1 MTRFINAPHLDHHHG
16 ADRMEALMDAV
27 QQVPRNLWGTHGA
40 ALLVGSALA
49 TAVAAVSYEIMD
61 SATEGHLLM
70 VWMVL
75 WIALFA
81 VLAFFAGALRS
92 AGQRLRSSLDD
103 WSRSIAEARAD
114 QRLWTIARQD
124 SRVMADLQSALSRSD
139 ALDDAPAGTAPAARA
154 PHAGRA
160 AAARS
165 RSMQRAH

>member
-1 MTRFINAPHLDHHHG
+1 MTSFINTPHPDHHHG

-27 QQVPRNLWGTHGA
+27 QHVPRNLWSQHGA
-40 ALLVGSALA
+40 ALLAGSALA
-49 TAVAAVSYEIMD
+49 AAVAAVSYEIMD
-61 SATEGHLLM
+61 SATESHLLM

-103 WSRSIAEARAD
+103 WSRSLAEARAD

-139 ALDDAPAGTAPAARA
+139 ALDDVQ
-154 PHAGRA
+154 AGRA
-160 AAARS
+160 ATSRS
-165 RSMQRAH
+165 R

>member
-1 MTRFINAPHLDHHHG
+1 MTSFINAPHPDHHHG

-49 TAVAAVSYEIMD
+49 AAVAAVSYEIMD
-61 SATEGHLLM
+61 SATESHLLM

-92 AGQRLRSSLDD
+92 ASQRPRSSLHD

-139 ALDDAPAGTAPAARA
+139 ALDDAHDGTASAAQA

-160 AAARS
+160 AASRS
-165 RSMQRAH
+165 RSMQRPH